1 MLLTALYCITSL
13 TCQRPE
19 ETLCCCLE
27 STQTLNYQL
36 SIYTHTVTPLQYAHT
51 HTHIDA
57 LLGYKSISSHP
68 AYTPSTPCV
77 FLTHSISHSLSPSL
91 PLSHTHRHHKILPPP
106 QRSLARGI
114 CRDIP
119 NFHSNNSQYLQRVS
133 VFTYQNTATHQKMLT
148 DIQELFN
155 RQNLFLGSFL
165 LLFVQC
171 YNERTF

>member
-106 QRSLARGI
+106 NAPQQEGYAEIFQTFTQTIRST
-114 CRDIP
+114 C
-119 NFHSNNSQYLQRVS
+119 SEYLCLH
-133 VFTYQNTATHQKMLT
+133 T
-148 DIQELFN
+148 
-155 RQNLFLGSFL
+155 
-165 LLFVQC
+165 
-171 YNERTF
+171 RTLQHIKKC